1 MIKICFPAVVGVLRA
16 INNGKRKLE
25 FRRYRWGGRR
35 EEKGGRRGVSK
46 KPKVSG
52 IIEERREEEK
62 IPTEEQT
69 ETETSS
75 AS

>member
-1 MIKICFPAVVGVLRA
+1 M
-16 INNGKRKLE
+16 
-25 FRRYRWGGRR
+25 
-35 EEKGGRRGVSK
+35 EKGNSNFVDIDGEGGRRGVSK

-52 IIEERREEEK
+52 IIEEKREEGK

>member
-1 MIKICFPAVVGVLRA
+1 M
-16 INNGKRKLE
+16 
-25 FRRYRWGGRR
+25 GR
-35 EEKGGRRGVSK
+35 RRGVAK

-52 IIEERREEEK
+52 IIEEEREEEK